1 MAYADW
7 LRGKG
12 IRPGGIDLPDW
23 SPSAALKFMDGHGI
37 ATGVLSVSTPGV
49 HLGDDAEARKWA
61 REVNEYTADL
71 VRADPGRFGLF
82 ATLTLPDVEGAIAE
96 AGYALD
102 TLHADGVV
110 LLANNAG
117 RYLGDPGFAPL
128 LAYLHSRQAIV
139 FVHPGELPAEP
150 VPGIPSFTADFLLD
164 TTRTAISLI
173 LSGAMKKYHGIKF
186 ILAHAGGFVPYIA
199 YRILLT
205 MVSQENKAPARLT
218 PSPPVD
224 PVVLVRRGLPVPS
237 PAPAVAA
244 VALQAVPVPA
254 QGGCLLPGAVARG
267 SAARRAASGA
277 GMPSKRS
284 VASAVRGVYVLQN
297 HIRLTPTPDTGEV
310 RQDISEA
317 FRRNASLDA
326 DRLDRAQH
334 ASLSQGEGLGN
345 GA

>member
-1 MAYADW
+1 MSCRPATLA
-7 LRGKG
+7 GSAAKASGG

-37 ATGVLSVSTPGV
+37 ATGVLSVSTPGA

-96 AGYALD
+96 AEYALD

-110 LLANNAG
+110 LLASNAG

-150 VPGIPSFTADFLLD
+150 VPGIPSLTADFLLD

-173 LSGAMKKYHGIKF
+173 LSGAMKKYVGIKF

-205 MVSQENKAPARLT
+205 LVSQENKARQLLTLADQKHQVPRLLAPLKRFYYDVALSSTPAAL
-218 PSPPVD
+218 PSLFGIAEPTHVLYGSDFPFAPPV
-224 PVVLVRRGLPVPS
+224 VVGFMASQYERTPMESATR
-237 PAPAVAA
+237 
-244 VALQAVPVPA
+244 QA
-254 QGGCLLPGAVARG
+254 
-267 SAARRAASGA
+267 
-277 GMPSKRS
+277 
-284 VASAVRGVYVLQN
+284 
-297 HIRLTPTPDTGEV
+297 I
-310 RQDISEA
+310 
-317 FRRNASLDA
+317 
-326 DRLDRAQH
+326 DRLNAGKLFPR
-334 ASLSQGEGLGN
+334 LS
-345 GA
+345 

>member
-1 MAYADW
+1 MTTTDRIDVHQHVLPPRYADW

-12 IRPGGIDLPDW
+12 IRPGGIDLRDW

-61 REVNEYTADL
+61 RGVNEYTADL

-82 ATLTLPDVEGAIAE
+82 ATLPLPDAEGAIAE

-102 TLHADGVV
+102 SLHADGVV

-117 RYLGDPGFAPL
+117 RYLGDPGFTLL
-128 LAYLHSRQAIV
+128 LAYLHSRQATV

-173 LSGAMKKYHGIKF
+173 LSGAMKKYDGIKF

-205 MVSQENKAPARLT
+205 MVSRRTEPGGCSPWRTRNTRCHACLPPQAIRL
-218 PSPPVD
+218 
-224 PVVLVRRGLPVPS
+224 RRG
-237 PAPAVAA
+237 AVLDPGGAA
-244 VALQAVPVPA
+244 QPP
-254 QGGCLLPGAVARG
+254 RD
-267 SAARRAASGA
+267 RRAHACA
-277 GMPSKRS
+277 LRQRLPLRPTR
-284 VASAVRGVYVLQN
+284 RG
-297 HIRLTPTPDTGEV
+297 RLHGQPV
-310 RQDISEA
+310 
-317 FRRNASLDA
+317 
-326 DRLDRAQH
+326 
-334 ASLSQGEGLGN
+334 
-345 GA
+345 